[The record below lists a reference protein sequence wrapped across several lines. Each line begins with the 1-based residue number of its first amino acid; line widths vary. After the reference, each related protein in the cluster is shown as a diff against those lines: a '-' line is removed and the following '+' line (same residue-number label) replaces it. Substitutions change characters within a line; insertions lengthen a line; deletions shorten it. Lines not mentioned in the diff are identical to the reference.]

1 MGVRL
6 VVGGCCGYGVDAF
19 VERWTVYSA
28 QGRGSS
34 SPKPLLSS
42 CQETNVAAVVVKRE
56 LIVNAEVMIV
66 IVKSITTDSAL
77 D

>member
-1 MGVRL
+1 MSVRL
-6 VVGGCCGYGVDAF
+6 VVDGCRGYAVDGF

-34 SPKPLLSS
+34 SPKPLLSR
-42 CQETNVAAVVVKRE
+42 CQETNVAAAIVKRE
-56 LIVNAEVMIV
+56 LIVNADVMIV
-66 IVKSITTDSAL
+66 IAKSITTDSAL

>member
-28 QGRGSS
+28 QGCGSS
-34 SPKPLLSS
+34 STKPLLSS
-42 CQETNVAAVVVKRE
+42 CQETNVAVVVKRE